1 MTTETIDEIKRTFD
15 DAVKAIGEVRE
26 TTDDLKKKYDGL
38 DVEKV
43 ERATDHA
50 TQALETC
57 ETLQKRLD
65 ALATLDETI
74 VERLDA
80 MEKHKA
86 KGGGVGEPLINPAY
100 GKAYNGFLRQKNVTF
115 DEEASDANVSAMVDL
130 WYPKADEDTKAA
142 AIQASKSL
150 VSGSRADGG
159 VWVPVD
165 FQATMLTRIFE
176 TSNLRPLAN
185 VITTG
190 TNEVS
195 YPIDDQEV
203 SARWANELS
212 APTDLD
218 TAQVGEL
225 RIPVHEL
232 NGDIPITQHL
242 IEDATRDV
250 GAWTSGKASDKFG
263 RSENTSFVL
272 GNSNDRPQGFL
283 TLPEAA
289 DPNVYERGSIGV
301 LDVAAATAAGFAPDD
316 FVALQ
321 NLLKE
326 PFQPRA
332 VWAMK
337 RQTFGQVLTFKDQN
351 DQYLL
356 RFGDM
361 FATGAGKQI
370 LGNPVVFFDDMP
382 AIADNALAVAYADF
396 GEAYTIVDRLGFTV
410 MIDPFTRRPR
420 VLWAFRKRVG
430 GAVTGWDAIKLLR
443 TNVT

>member
-1 MTTETIDEIKRTFD
+1 MTTETIDEIKRTFE

-43 ERATDHA
+43 DRATEHA
-50 TQALETC
+50 TKALETC

-65 ALATLDETI
+65 ALAKLDETI
-74 VERLDA
+74 AERLDA

-86 KGGGVGEPLINPAY
+86 KAGGVGEPLINPAY
-100 GKAYNGFLRQKNVTF
+100 GKAYNAFLRRKTVRF
-115 DEEASDANVSAMVDL
+115 EEEAFDANVSGMVDL

-142 AIQASKSL
+142 AIESSKSL
-150 VSGSRADGG
+150 VSGSQADGG
-159 VWVPVD
+159 IWVPVD
-165 FQATMLTRIFE
+165 QQAIMLTRVFE

-203 SARWANELS
+203 GARWANELS
-212 APTDLD
+212 APADID

-225 RIPVHEL
+225 RIPIHEL
-232 NGDIPITQHL
+232 NGDIPITRNL

-250 GAWTSGKASDKFG
+250 GAWTSGKAADKFG

-272 GNSNDRPQGFL
+272 GNSGDRPEGFL

-289 DPNVYERGSIGV
+289 DPNVYERGKIGI
-301 LDVAAATAAGFAPDD
+301 LDVAQQTATGFEPDD
-316 FVALQ
+316 FVNLQ

-332 VWAMK
+332 VWGMK
-337 RQTFGQVLTFKDQN
+337 RQTFGRVLTFKDQQ
-351 DQYLL
+351 DQYLM

-361 FATGAGKQI
+361 FSTGAGKQI

-396 GEAYTIVDRLGFTV
+396 REAYTIVDRLGFTV

>member
-1 MTTETIDEIKRTFD
+1 MTTEIVEDIKRTYA

-26 TTDDLKKKYDGL
+26 TTDDLAKKYDGI
-38 DVEKV
+38 DVEKI
-43 ERATDHA
+43 ERATEHA
-50 TQALETC
+50 TKALETC

-65 ALATLDETI
+65 ALAKLDETI
-74 VERLDA
+74 AERLDA

-86 KGGGVGEPLINPAY
+86 KAGGVGEPLINPAY
-100 GKAYNGFLRQKNVTF
+100 GKAYNAFLRRKTVRF
-115 DEEASDANVSAMVDL
+115 EDDAFDANVAGMVDL

-142 AIQASKSL
+142 VIESSKAL
-150 VSGSRADGG
+150 VSGSQADGG

-165 FQATMLTRIFE
+165 QQSTMLTRVFE

-203 SARWANELS
+203 GARWANELS
-212 APTDLD
+212 APVDVD
-218 TAQVGEL
+218 SAQVGEL
-225 RIPVHEL
+225 RIPIHEV
-232 NGDIPITQHL
+232 NGDIPITRNL

-250 GAWTSGKASDKFG
+250 GAWTSGKAADKFG
-263 RSENTSFVL
+263 RSENTSFVT
-272 GNSNDRPQGFL
+272 GNSNDRPRGFL
-283 TLPEAA
+283 TYTEAT
-289 DPNVYERGSIGV
+289 DPNVYQRDAIGI
-301 LDVAAATAAGFAPDD
+301 LDVAQATAAGFEPDD
-316 FVALQ
+316 FVATQ

-337 RQTFGQVLTFKDQN
+337 RQTFGRVMAFKDGN
-351 DQYLL
+351 NQYLF

-361 FATGAGKQI
+361 FSTGAGKQI
-370 LGNPVVFFDDMP
+370 LGNPVVFFDDMQS
-382 AIADNALAVAYADF
+382 IADNALAVAYADF
-396 GEAYTIVDRLGFTV
+396 REGYTIVDRLGFTV

-430 GAVTGWDAIKLLR
+430 GAVTNWDAIKLLR